1 MIEYLYRLIKD
12 ADRLD
17 VTPIELASYINRNAI
32 IIKQLKFEQLEQ
44 HEQHKQR
51 RNSRIK
57 TQNPFMANMIGGGDP
72 ELDALIEEANAAIK
86 DTDASLALG
95 AESIAKFNEG
105 AAKRNETLE
114 VARLATKFLVEISNI
129 VGDRPEYPTLAK
141 QVGEITNILGEYDKP
156 AVQHPLSPSGPMRPA
171 VPDPV

>member
-32 IIKQLKFEQLEQ
+32 IIKQLKFERLEQ
-44 HEQHKQR
+44 RH
-51 RNSRIK
+51 NLRIK
-57 TQNPFMANMIGGGDP
+57 TQNPYMANMIGGGDP
-72 ELDALIEEANAAIK
+72 ELADLIQKANAAIK

-95 AESIAKFNEG
+95 AESITKFNEG

-114 VARLATKFLVEISNI
+114 IAKLATKFLDEISNI

-141 QVGEITNILGEYDKP
+141 QVREITNIIGEYDEP
-156 AVQHPLSPSGPMRPA
+156 VIQHPLRPERSVSLKVPA

>member
-1 MIEYLYRLIKD
+1 MIEYLYSLIKD

-17 VTPIELASYINRNAI
+17 VTPIELASYINRNSI
-32 IIKQLKFEQLEQ
+32 IIKQLQFERLE
-44 HEQHKQR
+44 

-57 TQNPFMANMIGGGDP
+57 TNMIGGGDP
-72 ELDALIEEANAAIK
+72 DLAKLIAEANAAIK
-86 DTDASLALG
+86 ATDASLELG
-95 AESIAKFNEG
+95 AESIKKFNEG
-105 AAKRNETLE
+105 AAKREETLE

-156 AVQHPLSPSGPMRPA
+156 VIQHPLRPVSPVRPA
-171 VPDPV
+171 IADPE